1 MALKSLA
8 MIRTQGSLLFFQV
21 ILAILLSLSG
31 MTAVHAGEA
40 TVAVAANFTAP
51 MAHLAPEFEQATGH
65 RLVLTHGAAGKFY
78 AQIRN
83 GAPFDV
89 LLSSD
94 DETPARLEKEGL
106 APPQTRFTYAIGR
119 LVLWSTQPGRVDA
132 QGAVLRRGDF
142 ARLAIANPKVAPYG
156 AAAVEVM
163 ERLGVRAALAPKI
176 VQGDSITQAWQ
187 FVATGNAELGF
198 VALSQ
203 VWKDGRF
210 VAAGSQWLVPAT
222 LHAPLRQDAVLLRR
236 GQGNA
241 AAEALLAY
249 LRSDAARR
257 IIRAYGYEF

>member
-1 MALKSLA
+1 MA
-8 MIRTQGSLLFFQV
+8 R
-21 ILAILLSLSG
+21 
-31 MTAVHAGEA
+31 
-40 TVAVAANFTAP
+40 VAVASNFAD
-51 MAHLAPEFEQATGH
+51 AAKQLAAAYGRQSGH
-65 RLVLTHGAAGKFY
+65 RIEVSAASTGKLY

-142 ARLAIANPKVAPYG
+142 ARLAIAHPKVAPYG

>member
-163 ERLGVRAALAPKI
+163 ERLGVRAAS
-176 VQGDSITQAWQ
+176 D
-187 FVATGNAELGF
+187 
-198 VALSQ
+198 
-203 VWKDGRF
+203 
-210 VAAGSQWLVPAT
+210 
-222 LHAPLRQDAVLLRR
+222 LR
-236 GQGNA
+236 
-241 AAEALLAY
+241 
-249 LRSDAARR
+249 
-257 IIRAYGYEF
+257 

>member
-1 MALKSLA
+1 MTKTVGVLLLALFA
-8 MIRTQGSLLFFQV
+8 LFALFA
-21 ILAILLSLSG
+21 LPGAR
-31 MTAVHAGEA
+31 AGEA

-51 MAHLAPEFEQATGH
+51 MARLAPEFEQATGH
-65 RLVLTHGAAGKFY
+65 RLVLTHGAVGKFY

-94 DETPARLEKEGL
+94 DETPARLEQEGL
-106 APPQTRFTYAIGR
+106 AQPQTRFTYAIGR
-119 LVLWSTQPGRVDA
+119 LVLWSAQPGRVDA
-132 QGAVLRRGDF
+132 QGTVLRRGDF

-163 ERLGVRAALAPKI
+163 ARVGVQATLAPKI
-176 VQGDSITQAWQ
+176 VRGDSITQAWQ

-203 VWKDGRF
+203 VWKDGQF
-210 VAAGSQWLVPAT
+210 VAGGSQWLVPAT

-241 AAEALLAY
+241 AAEALIAY
-249 LRSDAARR
+249 LKSDAARR
-257 IIRAYGYEF
+257 VIRAYGYEF